1 MHVQTFG
8 WSYSSSSIDNSRAGE
23 MLDLYLGAGYNHVD
37 TALTNAGGKTE
48 RMLGEVM
55 APGTERAL
63 KCGVLATKAGPWQ
76 GTATMTGNG
85 GLSPVQLREK
95 VEASLAS
102 LKRERI
108 DLLYLHAPDTATPIE
123 DTLGEVHRLHTE
135 GKVSALGLS
144 NYQAWEVCHIW
155 HICKTKGY
163 IMPSVYQGMYNAVT
177 RQVEQELLPCLRQL
191 GIKFYVYNPLA
202 GGLLT
207 GKHKSDSQP
216 QVGRFKG
223 NKLYSDR
230 FWKQSFFEAAEVLT
244 ASCEEHAL
252 TPVDAALRWL
262 KCHSFLQDGDAV
274 IIGASSIS
282 QVFSRTYLRGH
293 SFCCPLSK

>member
-1 MHVQTFG
+1 M
-8 WSYSSSSIDNSRAGE
+8 I
-23 MLDLYLGAGYNHVD
+23 MGAGK
-37 TALTNAGGKTE
+37 TTCIGPLLALMLADGKSLVTQVVPNALLTMS
-48 RMLGEVM
+48 RNVM
-55 APGTERAL
+55 WGRFCNVVV
-63 KCGVLATKAGPWQ
+63 K
-76 GTATMTGNG
+76 
-85 GLSPVQLREK
+85 PVFTLTFDRSWP
-95 VEASLAS
+95 SLA
-102 LKRERI
+102 
-108 DLLYLHAPDTATPIE
+108 
-123 DTLGEVHRLHTE
+123 
-135 GKVSALGLS
+135 
-144 NYQAWEVCHIW
+144 
-155 HICKTKGY
+155 
-163 IMPSVYQGMYNAVT
+163 SVYQGMYNAVT